1 MSIESNSIPDC
12 VVYSDLTVLGAQNHR
27 AIDMVEDRLNIRQVL
42 CYSEFRACAIIR
54 EIILKFIYL
63 SIVLAFYSFSFDM
76 SEFYDVL
83 ILRQGSKKT
92 LTAVA

>member
-12 VVYSDLTVLGAQNHR
+12 VVYSDLTVFDAHNHK
-27 AIDMVEDRLNIRQVL
+27 AIDIVEDRLKMRQVL

-54 EIILKFIYL
+54 EIISKFIYL

-76 SEFYDVL
+76 SKFYDVL
-83 ILRQGSKKT
+83 ILRQGSKKI